1 LFLHARCY
9 AALKES
15 GNPLSRVIFPCL
27 RGGWKNPQPGLRMRG
42 KAFCIRREFIPVN
55 RLLSRRSRPRK
66 ASPLVKRAFLFI
78 DISHRK

>member
-1 LFLHARCY
+1 
-9 AALKES
+9 
-15 GNPLSRVIFPCL
+15 V
-27 RGGWKNPQPGLRMRG
+27 KNPQPGLRMRG

-55 RLLSRRSRPRK
+55 RLLSSQSRPRK